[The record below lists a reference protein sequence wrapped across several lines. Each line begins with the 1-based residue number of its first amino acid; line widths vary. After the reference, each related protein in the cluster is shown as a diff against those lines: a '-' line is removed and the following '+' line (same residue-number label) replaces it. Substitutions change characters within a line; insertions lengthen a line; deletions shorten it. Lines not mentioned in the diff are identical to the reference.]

1 MMAPHC
7 SSLCLKRFPCSSFN
21 THLALT
27 GRRSE
32 EKNSR
37 EGRTGGKSK
46 GERLTAVSLNCAL
59 PDKSETRACDEVQK
73 PVTCYSHSTLSRRPR
88 EDTIFQDRWEHG
100 AQKYYWVKKFSLISV
115 TFYQCLNEDLNPI
128 PGVVFLADQ

>member
-1 MMAPHC
+1 MA
-7 SSLCLKRFPCSSFN
+7 
-21 THLALT
+21 
-27 GRRSE
+27 
-32 EKNSR
+32 
-37 EGRTGGKSK
+37 KSK

-59 PDKSETRACDEVQK
+59 PDKSETRACDKVQR

-100 AQKYYWVKKFSLISV
+100 AQKHYWVKKFSLISV

-128 PGVVFLADQ
+128 PGIVFLADQ